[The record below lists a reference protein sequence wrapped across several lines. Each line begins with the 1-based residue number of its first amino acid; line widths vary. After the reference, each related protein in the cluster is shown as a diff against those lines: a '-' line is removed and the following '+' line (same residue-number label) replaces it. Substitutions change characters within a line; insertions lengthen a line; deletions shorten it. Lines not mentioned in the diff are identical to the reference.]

1 MIFVLFM
8 LCLIVYV
15 SSCTLV
21 ISFFIENDI
30 SPNLLTL
37 FLSFMPVV
45 NTFYLCHVMRQER
58 SFIERIKRH
67 YDELKNLERKIKND
81 RR

>member
-1 MIFVLFM
+1 MIFVLFL
-8 LCLIVYV
+8 LCLTVYV

-45 NTFYLCHVMRQER
+45 NTFYLCHVMRQEC
-58 SFIERIKRH
+58 SFRERIKRH
-67 YDELKNLERKIKND
+67 YDELKNLERENGND
-81 RR
+81 S